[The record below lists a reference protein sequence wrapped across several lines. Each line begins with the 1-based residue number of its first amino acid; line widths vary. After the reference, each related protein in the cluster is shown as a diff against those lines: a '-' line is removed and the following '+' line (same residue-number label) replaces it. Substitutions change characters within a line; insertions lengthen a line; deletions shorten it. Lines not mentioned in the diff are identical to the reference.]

1 MPILCL
7 FWHVCDSW
15 SDQPDLYLNANDLIQ
30 FIIWFNKISANHS
43 CTPII
48 LFHPIPNGMK
58 WILSSD
64 SRMTLVSLY
73 FRVPCANPN
82 VASGICVRTN
92 AVKTHARTHTHM
104 QCQQNLFTLFFG
116 YAWFESVLETM
127 ICNQMENSVESQR
140 KKSLVSWQLNDS
152 DMARHLNAIRN
163 VIELN

>member
-1 MPILCL
+1 M
-7 FWHVCDSW
+7 
-15 SDQPDLYLNANDLIQ
+15 
-30 FIIWFNKISANHS
+30 
-43 CTPII
+43 
-48 LFHPIPNGMK
+48 
-58 WILSSD
+58 
-64 SRMTLVSLY
+64 VSLY

-82 VASGICVRTN
+82 VASSICVRAN
-92 AVKTHARTHTHM
+92 AVETHARTHTHM

-116 YAWFESVLETM
+116 YARFESVLETM